1 MSLSGSVSKQSRGSV
16 RSSGSHGA
24 ESLLLGAMP
33 SSPPTPSPKQRFQT
47 LKIAQKTP
55 HKVVCFVC
63 CCVFCGMF
71 TISPTCHLPGSAPPL
86 QPSRRTTA
94 ATVLLTWH
102 AAYTTIFVSLDMPR
116 PQLDSK
122 FKGTGCFLPS
132 SSQTA
137 WHETVPEGDTDTFP

>member
-1 MSLSGSVSKQSRGSV
+1 MSLAGSVSKQSRESV

-102 AAYTTIFVSLDMPR
+102 AAYTAIFVSLDMPR